1 MEFWPRIDD
10 TMWIYV
16 LNPES
21 KTMQFDLN
29 PESKTMQF
37 DWIGTLTLVLQSFGV
52 DGDIVTN

>member
-16 LNPES
+16 
-21 KTMQFDLN
+21 LN

-52 DGDIVTN
+52 DGDIVTD